1 VFTKLDLRW
10 EYKNV
15 RIKKGDKWK
24 VAFIIPEELF
34 EPTVMFFG
42 LTNSPAIF
50 QAIINEFL
58 KDLINIGKMGSF
70 INDVIVGTESK
81 ERHNK
86 LVEEILRRIEEDNL
100 YIKPKKCKWKVREVD
115 FLEVIIGLEEM
126 KIKKEKVKAVLD

>member
-1 VFTKLDLRW
+1 MFTKLDLRW

-42 LTNSPAIF
+42 LTNSSAIF

-58 KDLINIGKMGSF
+58 KDLINMGKMGSF

-81 ERHNK
+81 ERHDK
-86 LVEEILRRIEEDNL
+86 LVEEILRRIEENNL
-100 YIKPKKCKWKVREVD
+100 YIKPKKCEWKVREVD
-115 FLEVIIGLEEM
+115 FLEVIIGLEEI